1 MNSIKFK
8 VSSLSQWAKK
18 SGKKCN
24 RLKSRVFEKFS
35 NETAPKGPLRS
46 EEFFSKTLIL
56 AFDVCNRATILTH
69 ILFIP
74 ICLHFLFV
82 YNFSG
87 PGYKAPEAAEW
98 NKYKDDLKK
107 KRKRKLQ
114 GTYSDLTK
122 AAPAY
127 SNGLQKIGVQS
138 TG

>member
-1 MNSIKFK
+1 MQLRETKLFTSEAKINVFFNFFQKEPMNGVK
-8 VSSLSQWAKK
+8 
-18 SGKKCN
+18 N
-24 RLKSRVFEKFS
+24 
-35 NETAPKGPLRS
+35 
-46 EEFFSKTLIL
+46 FFSKTLIL
-56 AFDVCNRATILTH
+56 AFVVCNRATTLTH
-69 ILFIP
+69 ILFFA

-82 YNFSG
+82 YNFPG